1 MAPRTVTID
10 LTQDDNDAVSAAGQA
25 PIAAIIKA
33 KADAKVKEAQQRQEL
48 RDADRRKRKLQTL
61 EALKS
66 GKDRDL
72 IILSDEEPTPS
83 SSSRPQG
90 NRVKSTSLRR
100 DTPKKT
106 TTEASSILA
115 ASPVP
120 KLESKRV
127 DAGHH
132 SRNSAKL
139 QPVPSES
146 SSTLHTTQQRGEE
159 HYSERSFSARRTVD
173 ELRSG
178 PASTHSAPSRV
189 SAAADNVPMPGRIK
203 DGSNLVGPTRQEA
216 PPSARKSPYPAALPS
231 GHGRLRSL
239 ADNDNISV
247 NSDAAN
253 AGNPVDA
260 SRQRSPMPRHL
271 PRNSHNI
278 PPTYEHSKPQG
289 ENSPTPDYARFLT
302 SRTVADRST
311 LPTPALTPSS
321 LADNADD
328 TEKSTEDSEILRLH
342 TDDIERVLRRHQD
355 ALREHQE
362 DLVKHS
368 IRNATDIHQSFAGPE
383 RKIAAVNPFKGL
395 FSKKG
400 NGTSALGGEKQH
412 QIVMQVSR
420 VPSKAGS
427 KPTSMSL
434 QMSGYSTNAQEV
446 PKVKSIGR
454 LGASR
459 DLLARNAEILTHM
472 PWFSDN
478 ETNDDLQEGEKRYLD
493 VRQEYEDD
501 IKIRLVQRRCRAMST
516 MWKPQVMKLLAELGV
531 EVDDVLYYLLHED
544 AEERPAPGTLSAE
557 MDYVWFYRADTCGS
571 CVKKLYDKEC
581 VGPEGK
587 RISHLIKRPRT
598 ERRLAMAGLLCA
610 EFIKVASINLWH
622 VVSETIAAKKL
633 QQIYLEQLEG
643 NDSQSNILETFCYAC
658 CQFKCV
664 THGAYVNTDDVVSN
678 QSSIDDEPASSP
690 AGDDKDTS
698 SDKKNI
704 SEAGP
709 QKEVVLDDPEIG
721 INTRIYAS
729 LPLRKKVSGQHR
741 CGVFCLSLDIPVTAM
756 LGRRP
761 NGAVSG
767 VSRLEMQDTEEPTFN
782 DSAIC
787 DSKTCFWDRGIRNQE
802 HFEILCRDDT
812 KLRSLFGDKLDLFQT
827 LLPME
832 LSSKRGPCELA
843 LVFPQVTCLEIFYV
857 MLCSFRAV
865 PHPELQRSDITTTAP
880 EIDVDLSNDKTLEH
894 RNFFVP
900 CSHMGP
906 CQPGTCSCA
915 DNKVSCEP
923 SCGCS
928 RQCIRRFKGC
938 TCRDQRRKVCFEDSR
953 CECFASNREC
963 YPELCAGCGVQEILD
978 PVNKRRQDLDF
989 RCRNNRIQ
997 LGIPK
1002 RTIMGV
1008 SEVHGWGLFAGETIA
1023 KSEFISEYKGEL
1035 ISIEEGNRRGGVYHN
1050 LGLEYL
1056 FKLSKDQELD
1066 GSRVSNK
1073 ARFINNSSLTKNINV
1088 LPKLL
1093 LCNGVSRI
1101 MLYAARDI
1109 AAGEELFYE
1118 YGYHKLK
1125 RANFK
1130 EKPETSRRL
1139 VQPTLF
1145 TKSASLGTPSLEAS
1159 RAPSLHSE
1167 PDLFVSPTDDDP
1179 DELDDQPT
1187 LPTSE
1192 LDSEFD
1198 IPNEASEDVS
1208 SDSED
1213 NESGPHLRFMPKP
1226 SLLRGP
1232 APRSSS
1238 STNVPHHEDLFS
1250 SLSHSPN
1257 NRAKKKPRLSLSQP
1271 KSLQKA
1277 DTNSFTNSPSRR
1289 KDEPDLSSATED
1301 IRLTSIGYSESER
1314 KRKISQNDKR
1324 FGGASQRKAAE
1335 TRRKK
1340 AAAEQQL
1347 LGLLVVDT
1355 STGLKRKR
1363 DDKITSSPMQ
1373 ESSSSQQVGK
1383 MRLKLTRPK
1392 QLATR
1397 LSLSPSPER
1406 QLSENDIDV
1415 EQTTSD
1421 RGRHSSTRDKRNAG
1435 VTAPKGG
1442 FHSNTSSH
1450 ARPSGFSLQ
1459 STRLISQDAPLSAQ
1473 QGKSPTSKPAKDK
1486 HLLGYAPR

>member
-1 MAPRTVTID
+1 MAPNPFTID
-10 LTQDDNDAVSAAGQA
+10 LTQDDDEAVSAAGQA
-25 PIAAIIKA
+25 PIAAIIQA
-33 KADAKVKEAQQRQEL
+33 KADAKVKEAQRRQEL
-48 RDADRRKRKLQTL
+48 REAGRRERKLQNL

-66 GKDRDL
+66 GKAQAL
-72 IILSDEEPTPS
+72 EILSDEEPTPS
-83 SSSRPQG
+83 SSRRPHG
-90 NRVKSTSLRR
+90 NKVKSNSLRR
-100 DTPKKT
+100 DTPRKT
-106 TTEASSILA
+106 SIEAGSVLA
-115 ASPVP
+115 ASPAP
-120 KLESKRV
+120 KLEPKRA
-127 DAGHH
+127 DPDHS
-132 SRNSAKL
+132 SRNSPRL
-139 QPVPSES
+139 QSVPSES
-146 SSTLHTTQQRGEE
+146 SNTFSTTQHRVKE
-159 HYSERSFSARRTVD
+159 HYSERSPSERRTGN
-173 ELRSG
+173 ELRPG
-178 PASTHSAPSRV
+178 PASKPSTPSRV
-189 SAAADNVPMPGRIK
+189 STAGRIK
-203 DGSNLVGPTRQEA
+203 DGSNLVGPTVQEA
-216 PPSARKSPYPAALPS
+216 PPSARKSPNPPTLPLGNGKS
-231 GHGRLRSL
+231 RRS
-239 ADNDNISV
+239 ADEDNPRV
-247 NSDAAN
+247 NSDAVKVEH
-253 AGNPVDA
+253 PA
-260 SRQRSPMPRHL
+260 SASPKRSPMPEVP
-271 PRNSHNI
+271 PRKPHDNTSS
-278 PPTYEHSKPQG
+278 TYEHGKPQG
-289 ENSPTPDYARFLT
+289 ENSPTPDYARFLA

-321 LADNADD
+321 LADNVDD
-328 TEKSTEDSEILRLH
+328 TEQPTEDPEILRLH

-368 IRNATDIHQSFAGPE
+368 IRNATKLHQSFSGPE
-383 RKIAAVNPFKGL
+383 RKNTGLNPFKGL
-395 FSKKG
+395 FSRKG
-400 NGTSALGGEKQH
+400 NDTNAPRGEQQH
-412 QIVMQVSR
+412 KIVMQTSR

-427 KPTSMSL
+427 KSSSVSL
-434 QMSGYSTNAQEV
+434 QASGYCTNAQEV

-478 ETNDDLQEGEKRYLD
+478 ETNGDLQEGEKRYSD

-501 IKIRLVQRRCRAMST
+501 IKIRLVQRRCRAISA

-544 AEERPAPGTLSAE
+544 AEERPAAGTLSAE

-571 CVKKLYDKEC
+571 CMKKLGDKDC
-581 VGPEGK
+581 VGPDGK
-587 RISHLIKRPRT
+587 RISHLIKRPPT
-598 ERRLAMAGLLCA
+598 ERRLAIAGLLCA

-622 VVSETIAAKKL
+622 VVSETIAAKNL
-633 QQIYLEQLEG
+633 QQIYLEQLEEKDG
-643 NDSQSNILETFCYAC
+643 QTANILQTFCYAC

-678 QSSIDDEPASSP
+678 KNSINGDAASSP
-690 AGDDKDTS
+690 AGNDKNTS
-698 SDKKNI
+698 SDKNDS

-709 QKEVVLDDPEIG
+709 PKEVVLDDPELS

-729 LPLRKKVSGQHR
+729 LPLREKVTGQHR
-741 CGVFCLSLDIPVTAM
+741 CGVFCLNLDVPVTAM
-756 LGRRP
+756 LGRQS
-761 NGAVSG
+761 NGAISG
-767 VSRLEMQDTEEPTFN
+767 ASRLEVQDTEAPTFD
-782 DSAIC
+782 DSKFC
-787 DSKTCFWDRGIRNQE
+787 DSKMCFWDTAIREQE
-802 HFEILCRDDT
+802 AFEILCRDDE
-812 KLRSLFGDKLDLFQT
+812 KLRSRFGDKLDLFQT

-832 LSSKRGPCELA
+832 LSSNRGPCELA
-843 LVFPQVTCLEIFYV
+843 LVFPEVTCLEIFYF
-857 MLCSFRAV
+857 MLCSFRTS
-865 PHPELQRSDITTTAP
+865 PHPELQESEIPPTASDV
-880 EIDVDLSNDKTLEH
+880 DVDLSNDKTLEH

-900 CSHMGP
+900 CSHEGP
-906 CQPGTCSCA
+906 CQTGTCSCA

-928 RQCIRRFKGC
+928 RQCTRRFKGC

-978 PVNKRRQDLDF
+978 PVNKRKQDLDF

-1008 SEVHGWGLFAGETIA
+1008 SEVHGWGLFAGEAIA
-1023 KSEFISEYKGEL
+1023 KSDFISEYKGEL

-1109 AAGEELFYE
+1109 APGEELFYE

-1130 EKPETSRRL
+1130 EKPDTARRPAQPISLSKTTSL
-1139 VQPTLF
+1139 
-1145 TKSASLGTPSLEAS
+1145 STPSLEAS

-1167 PDLFVSPTDDDP
+1167 PGFLVSPTEDDL
-1179 DELDDQPT
+1179 DELEDQPT

-1198 IPNEASEDVS
+1198 FPNEASENVS
-1208 SDSED
+1208 SDSENND
-1213 NESGPHLRFMPKP
+1213 SGPHLRFMPK
-1226 SLLRGP
+1226 SSALRGS
-1232 APRSSS
+1232 ALRGSSSTKLMGHEALFSSS
-1238 STNVPHHEDLFS
+1238 SD
-1250 SLSHSPN
+1250 SPN
-1257 NRAKKKPRLSLSQP
+1257 DRAKKKPRLSLSQP
-1271 KSLQKA
+1271 KSLQKP
-1277 DTNSFTNSPSRR
+1277 DTDSFTNSPSKRMD
-1289 KDEPDLSSATED
+1289 KPDLSSTPKD
-1301 IRLTSIGYSESER
+1301 IRLPTSDHSESER
-1314 KRKISQNDKR
+1314 RRKISQTDKR

-1335 TRRKK
+1335 TLRRKK
-1340 AAAEQQL
+1340 AAAEHQA
-1347 LGLLVVDT
+1347 LGLAAADM

-1363 DDKITSSPMQ
+1363 DEGVASPPIQ
-1373 ESSSSQQVGK
+1373 ETGSVQPLGT

-1397 LSLSPSPER
+1397 LSITPSPER

-1421 RGRHSSTRDKRNAG
+1421 RGRHPSTTKNKNAG
-1435 VTAPKGG
+1435 VTAQKNSS
-1442 FHSNTSSH
+1442 HSNTPSH
-1450 ARPSGFSLQ
+1450 GQARPPGFGPQ
-1459 STRLISQDAPLSAQ
+1459 STRSIPQSSPLTVQPA
-1473 QGKSPTSKPAKDK
+1473 KSPIPKQARDK